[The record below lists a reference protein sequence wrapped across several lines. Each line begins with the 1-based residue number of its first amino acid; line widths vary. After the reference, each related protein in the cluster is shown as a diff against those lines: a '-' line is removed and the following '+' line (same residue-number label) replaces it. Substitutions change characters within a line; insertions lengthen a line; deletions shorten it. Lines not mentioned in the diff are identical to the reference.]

1 MKLRCHVP
9 DVFFS
14 YSLALANVKKR
25 LGRKYMFHFLL
36 EHLYLYGTFTVRLRS
51 HIQLINEGKST
62 QYFSINNWMSL
73 SHRCTL

>member
-36 EHLYLYGTFTVRLRS
+36 EHLYLHDTFTVRLRS
-51 HIQLINEGKST
+51 HI
-62 QYFSINNWMSL
+62 
-73 SHRCTL
+73 